1 MAVCQTVT
9 NSATGM
15 FRFKR
20 GDTSTA
26 HNTGA
31 QCCWLILLGTDGQTE
46 KGGSLRQDVP
56 GCNKTLT
63 FFTSPTCSLS
73 APRREMRR
81 SSFPDAP
88 QISLEMNVQ

>member
-1 MAVCQTVT
+1 MTVCQTVT

-15 FRFKR
+15 FRFQR

-56 GCNKTLT
+56 GCSKTLT
-63 FFTSPTCSLS
+63 FFASPTCT
-73 APRREMRR
+73 AEGNETQR

-88 QISLEMNVQ
+88 KISPEMNIQ

>member
-1 MAVCQTVT
+1 MAVRLSLTARPECFGF
-9 NSATGM
+9 SAAT
-15 FRFKR
+15 
-20 GDTSTA
+20 TA

-31 QCCWLILLGTDGQTE
+31 QSCWLILLGTDGQTE

-63 FFTSPTCSLS
+63 FFASPTCSLS

-81 SSFPDAP
+81 SAAV
-88 QISLEMNVQ
+88 SLTRQKYPEK